1 MFLQNYTDI
10 YIQLIISIWYTY
22 IRDSLAW
29 NMCSR
34 DTDPSISSCAIH
46 STRCQTW
53 RFLGFQKVVKGGK
66 KILGIRPPPTYPSF
80 WNSSPLKHHK
90 QTNKNRTT
98 NTEFWTWITANV
110 WFIKL
115 FPFILLQRS
124 FLWKVVPKV
133 LDHSAIRQPSPAI
146 PEVQVNTLICEGI
159 IFLSDKQW
167 AKSPFW
173 LRKFQ
178 GFSARF
184 FSPGW
189 GTLWSSFFLKVGSH
203 RSSTVFPK

>member
-90 QTNKNRTT
+90 QTKKIELQTQNSEHELQQTFDSSSCSPSFCSN
-98 NTEFWTWITANV
+98 I
-110 WFIKL
+110 L
-115 FPFILLQRS
+115 FFGKS
-124 FLWKVVPKV
+124 FPKS
-133 LDHSAIRQPSPAI
+133 LTIQPS
-146 PEVQVNTLICEGI
+146 
-159 IFLSDKQW
+159 D
-167 AKSPFW
+167 
-173 LRKFQ
+173 
-178 GFSARF
+178 
-184 FSPGW
+184 
-189 GTLWSSFFLKVGSH
+189 SH
-203 RSSTVFPK
+203 RLPSQKFKWTPWSVRGSYSSVINNGQNLLFGCGSFRVFLLVFFPRDEAPFGQAFFKR